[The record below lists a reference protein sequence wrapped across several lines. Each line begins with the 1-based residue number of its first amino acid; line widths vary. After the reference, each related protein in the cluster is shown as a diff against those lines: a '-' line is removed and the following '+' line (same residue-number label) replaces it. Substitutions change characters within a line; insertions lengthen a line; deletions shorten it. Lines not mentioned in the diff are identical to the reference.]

1 MSAAS
6 IVRRLFVAA
15 ALSLPATAPAQTG
28 MMAGPFGI
36 PMERSGSGTTW
47 LPDATILPARHTT
60 WGPWDVTLHGTVFFQ
75 MDHQSGARGANQLGS
90 VNWGML
96 MLTRTL
102 AGGWLQLRSM
112 TSLEAATLARGGY
125 PLLLQTGETY
135 QGAPLHD
142 RQHPHDFFMEL
153 AALYQRPLTHSL
165 GILFYAAP
173 AGEPASGPVAFMHRP
188 SAQNDPFA
196 PITHHWQ
203 DATHITFGVIT
214 AGLFTRAWKVE
225 ASAFNG
231 REPDENRW
239 DFDFRRLDSYAGR
252 VTLNPGEPWSLSA
265 SYAYLR
271 SAEALRPAVSMH
283 RATAAAL
290 YGRSLGTTG
299 QMAAALVVGANR
311 EFGARTQTSVLLE
324 SNVEW
329 GRNALFTRAEY
340 VPKTAEELALAGP
353 PPDTRYDVTALALGY
368 VRDVITTGAVRGGAG
383 VRVSLNLLPPSLA
396 GAYGGRAPAGFAVFF
411 RWRPAAPPAM
421 AGMRM

>member
-1 MSAAS
+1 M
-6 IVRRLFVAA
+6 
-15 ALSLPATAPAQTG
+15 G
-28 MMAGPFGI
+28 GPLDI
-36 PMERSGSGTTW
+36 PMERAGSGTTW

-60 WGPWDVTLHGTVFFQ
+60 WGAWDVTVHGTVFLQ

-96 MLTRTL
+96 MLTRTV

-112 TSLEAATLARGGY
+112 TSVEGATIARGGY

-153 AALYQRPLTHSL
+153 AALYQRPVAHHL
-165 GILFYAAP
+165 GVLLYAAP

-214 AGLFTRAWKVE
+214 AGLFTHRWKLE

-231 REPDENRW
+231 REPDERRW

-252 VTLNPGEPWSLSA
+252 LTLNPSAPWSFSA
-265 SYAYLR
+265 SYAYLA
-271 SAEALRPAVSMH
+271 SPEAQRPTVGVH

-290 YGRSLGTTG
+290 YGRTVGATG
-299 QMAAALVVGANR
+299 QLAAALVVGANR
-311 EFGARTQTSVLLE
+311 EFGARTQTSALFE

-329 GRNALFTRAEY
+329 GRNALFARVEY
-340 VPKTAEELALAGP
+340 VPKTAEELVLSGP
-353 PPDTRYDVTALALGY
+353 PPATRYDVSAMAVGY
-368 VRDVITTGAVRGGAG
+368 VRDVVATGALRGGAG
-383 VRVSLNLLPPSLA
+383 VRLSVNLVPPSLA
-396 GAYGGRAPAGFAVFF
+396 GAYGGRTPTGVAVFL
-411 RWRPAAPPAM
+411 RWRPAAPATM